1 MTRTVAG
8 IYEHGVIR
16 PLSKLPLAEHQK
28 IEIRVEIP
36 KTATQITRAII
47 RIKDKVGKALAESI
61 AFNPLNN

>member
-28 IEIRVEIP
+28 IEIQVEIP
-36 KTATQITRAII
+36 KTAAQITRAII
-47 RIKDKVGKALAESI
+47 RIKHKVGRMLAESTG
-61 AFNPLNN
+61 FSPLNN